1 LDKGLANGLQNN
13 LNDAQNKLSKPLPPP
28 PPPPPP
34 PPHGKPAPPPPPPS
48 PPPAACGPLNAF
60 VNSVFAN
67 VGGPKPKLTVA
78 QALSLLSVNQ
88 IEATIGC
95 IGWDSAAPGAEA
107 DLLGLVATIDA
118 MGLDTGFSNGLESD
132 VANIA
137 GKVVGG
143 PDACKPLGDLAAKIG
158 ANVGK
163 KNGLTAAQAA
173 TLNAAI
179 AQISSELGC

>member
-1 LDKGLANGLQNN
+1 
-13 LNDAQNKLSKPLPPP
+13 
-28 PPPPPP
+28 
-34 PPHGKPAPPPPPPS
+34 
-48 PPPAACGPLNAF
+48 

-67 VGGPKPKLTVA
+67 VGGPKPMLTVA

-95 IGWDSAAPGAEA
+95 IGWDSVAPAAEG
-107 DLLGLVATIDA
+107 DLLGLVATIEG
-118 MGLDTGFSNGLESD
+118 MNLDNGFSNGLESD
-132 VANIA
+132 VANI
-137 GKVVGG
+137 GGNVVGG
-143 PDACKPLGDLAAKIG
+143 TDACKPLGNLATKIG

-173 TLNAAI
+173 TLNATI